1 MELSQ
6 SYDRDYEFC
15 GLVVLTWVIFFI
27 IFFLN
32 FILKHW
38 VDWELTFI
46 ISFWFTFIGL
56 SQSHNLGHEFFRLA
70 RLTQIF
76 VCCFFNWIFV
86 FKFLPSIFG
95 WLIIEIYNLFLFN
108 FNEFISIYWPDF
120 DRLTR
125 VDSGHFLSFFIWI
138 LFVFFLVFFLS
149 KSSFN
154 IELIGIK
161 FHNLYQFVFYEVLI
175 VSRSKSW
182 VWSVDSCSFLSSF
195 FHWFSFNF
203 IHQYWTDWKLSF
215 IIYFDLFL
223 MSLSQSHDLDL
234 IG

>member
-1 MELSQ
+1 LDFIICFNFFFIKLIFFLISSSNIEFTRYWSFDFFAMELSQ

-15 GLVVLTWVIFFI
+15 GLVVLTGVIFLI

-95 WLIIEIYNLFLFN
+95 
-108 FNEFISIYWPDF
+108 
-120 DRLTR
+120 
-125 VDSGHFLSFFIWI
+125 
-138 LFVFFLVFFLS
+138 
-149 KSSFN
+149 
-154 IELIGIK
+154 
-161 FHNLYQFVFYEVLI
+161 
-175 VSRSKSW
+175 
-182 VWSVDSCSFLSSF
+182 
-195 FHWFSFNF
+195 
-203 IHQYWTDWKLSF
+203 
-215 IIYFDLFL
+215 
-223 MSLSQSHDLDL
+223 
-234 IG
+234 